1 MHCSGEESN
10 DNELSEKRI
19 LRRSSLAGAFEEQ
32 AVRMLQ
38 RRTSADAEAV
48 GDRAQD
54 SACFMNC
61 AF

>member
-19 LRRSSLAGAFEEQ
+19 LLQSSLAGAFEEQ

-48 GDRAQD
+48 GDRAPD
-54 SACFMNC
+54 SACFMNS